1 MGRQKVY
8 TPSMNL
14 SLSDGGI
21 AASAIGLLVLLFGR
35 RWYWTSA
42 AVPLIVFGLA
52 WMFFGH

>member
-1 MGRQKVY
+1 MY
-8 TPSMNL
+8 IPSMNL

-21 AASAIGLLVLLFGR
+21 AASAVGLLVLLFGR